1 MIDSNDLSLQKN
13 FELKKEKGTM
23 KQGKE
28 GKKEKD
34 EEKDTKEKGKY

>member
-1 MIDSNDLSLQKN
+1 MIDSNDLSMQKN
-13 FELKKEKGTM
+13 VELKKEKGTT
-23 KQGKE
+23 KEGKE